1 MCGSPKL
8 IAACHVLL
16 RLSLPRH
23 PPCALSSLTIELTP
37 AQGAESLRSC
47 FKVNL
52 SPPLSAHRSAHANR
66 SQSPKDTLL
75 HLNTLP
81 ELVASLTQ
89 LLVLGLVCIRLWNLT
104 PTYAPRGGQIGF
116 PKYVTQSISLS
127 NIQTFLYVEK
137 RPALGLLKPAGL
149 TRSHDRIQPASR
161 LKPDKVRRQ
170 S

>member
-1 MCGSPKL
+1 
-8 IAACHVLL
+8 
-16 RLSLPRH
+16 
-23 PPCALSSLTIELTP
+23 LTIELTP

-75 HLNTLP
+75 HLNTCL
-81 ELVASLTQ
+81 SQYMTQ
-89 LLVLGLVCIRLWNLT
+89 LLVLGLVCIRLWKLT
-104 PTYAPRGGQIGF
+104 PTHAPRGGQIGF

-137 RPALGLLKPAGL
+137 RPALRLLKPAGL
-149 TRSHDRIQPASR
+149 TRSRDRSS
-161 LKPDKVRRQ
+161 LLPD
-170 S
+170 

>member
-1 MCGSPKL
+1 
-8 IAACHVLL
+8 
-16 RLSLPRH
+16 
-23 PPCALSSLTIELTP
+23 LTIELTP

-81 ELVASLTQ
+81 ESVTSLTQ
-89 LLVLGLVCIRLWNLT
+89 LLVLGLVCIRLWKLT
-104 PTYAPRGGQIGF
+104 PTYAPRGGQISF

-127 NIQTFLYVEK
+127 NIQTFPLCREKASPGAVETC
-137 RPALGLLKPAGL
+137 R
-149 TRSHDRIQPASR
+149 TYSISRSIQPASR
-161 LKPDKVRRQ
+161 LKPDLRQ
-170 S
+170 TPILKQKIKMRYWWS